1 MAEMFRAACVQMTSG
16 PDIAENLRV
25 AEMYIRQAAK
35 EGAKFIATPENTD
48 QIRQPPLEKLKTA
61 PKQDKHPGVPLFAG
75 LARELDVWLMAGSF
89 SVQAGGGRLA
99 NRSYLFSPEGKIAA
113 HYDKIHLFDID
124 LPNGESYRESDV
136 IAPGDKMV
144 VAQTPWGGM
153 GMSICYDV
161 RFAYLYRKM
170 AQGGAAIMTV
180 PSAFTVP
187 TGKAHWEMLVR
198 ARAIETGSFVIAPA
212 QTGEHENGRRT
223 WGHSLIVGP
232 WGEVLAD
239 GGTEPGIVTANI
251 NIDDVA
257 KVRALIPALRHD
269 RDLS

>member
-1 MAEMFRAACVQMTSG
+1 
-16 PDIAENLRV
+16 
-25 AEMYIRQAAK
+25 
-35 EGAKFIATPENTD
+35 
-48 QIRQPPLEKLKTA
+48 
-61 PKQDKHPGVPLFAG
+61 
-75 LARELDVWLMAGSF
+75 
-89 SVQAGGGRLA
+89 
-99 NRSYLFSPEGKIAA
+99 
-113 HYDKIHLFDID
+113 
-124 LPNGESYRESDV
+124 
-136 IAPGDKMV
+136 
-144 VAQTPWGGM
+144 
-153 GMSICYDV
+153 
-161 RFAYLYRKM
+161 
-170 AQGGAAIMTV
+170 
-180 PSAFTVP
+180 
-187 TGKAHWEMLVR
+187 MLVR

>member
-16 PDIAENLRV
+16 PDIGENLRV

-35 EGAKFIATPENTD
+35 EGATFIATPENTD
-48 QIRQPPLEKLKTA
+48 QIRQPPSEKLKSA
-61 PKQDKHPGVPLFAG
+61 PEESRHPGIPLFAG
-75 LARELDVWLMAGSF
+75 LAKELDIWLMAGSF
-89 SVQAGGGRLA
+89 AVQAGGGRLA
-99 NRSYLFSPEGKIAA
+99 NRSYLFSPKGEIAA
-113 HYDKIHLFDID
+113 QYDKIHLFDID
-124 LPNGESYRESDV
+124 LPNGDKYRESDV
-136 IAPGDKMV
+136 IVPGDKAV
-144 VAQTPWGGM
+144 IAQTSWGRVGL
-153 GMSICYDV
+153 SICYDV

-170 AQGGAAIMTV
+170 AQGGAEIMTV

-187 TGKAHWEMLVR
+187 TGKAHWETLVR

-257 KVRALIPALRHD
+257 KVRALIPALKHD
-269 RDLS
+269 RGV